1 MPDYTLAELAALT
14 GLSIRT
20 IRFYMAQGLIASP
33 GREGRAT
40 RYPEATLARLRL
52 ICSLRDAHQPLA
64 EIRRRLEELSDAEVL
79 ALATAM
85 PEPPPPPTSALEF
98 VRGLLAGGSRDPFGG
113 GVLARRLTDLP
124 ERPAPG
130 GPSAHGE
137 PSAAPLSLPA
147 LRHEADAYGP
157 PARRRPAAA
166 YRLSDYPEPPK
177 PPAVTERSH
186 WERFVVGP
194 DIEIHVRRPLS
205 KPGNRTAERL
215 IAFARQLQ
223 EETK

>member
-52 ICSLRDAHQPLA
+52 ICTLRDAHQPLA

-79 ALATAM
+79 ALVTAM
-85 PEPPPPPTSALEF
+85 PDPPQRPASALEF

-113 GVLARRLTDLP
+113 GVLARRLPDLP
-124 ERPAPG
+124 ARPAPG
-130 GPSAHGE
+130 EAPAHGE
-137 PSAAPLSLPA
+137 PRVAALSMPA
-147 LRHEADAYGP
+147 LRREEAAYGP
-157 PARRRPAAA
+157 PALRHAAAA
-166 YRLSDYPEPPK
+166 YGPPDYPPSPK
-177 PPAVTERSH
+177 PATVAERSH